1 MAEEPKI
8 RVAMCDDHAMVRNA
22 LAMVLDREPDIEVV
36 GAVATGSELLD
47 LVGTSKPEVVI
58 LDVRLQDASGLE
70 LAQRVRVDFP
80 DARIVMLTSFESDSA
95 LVSSFEAGAAAFLL
109 KTGNSEELVSAVRGA
124 AMGLC
129 LINPVAVRDALAR
142 IRSNGAS
149 LIDRL
154 DETDRQILRLLAD
167 GMSDK
172 QIAESVFLSVQT
184 VRNRVSRLLNRFGKE
199 NRTQLAVF
207 VARVFSEAA

>member
-1 MAEEPKI
+1 MAADSTI

-36 GAVATGSELLD
+36 GAVATGPELLD
-47 LVGTSKPEVVI
+47 LVGTCKPEVVI

-80 DARIVMLTSFESDSA
+80 DARIIMLTSFESDSA
-95 LVSSFEAGAAAFLL
+95 LVSSFEAGASAFLL

-149 LIDRL
+149 LIERL
-154 DETDRQILRLLAD
+154 DDTDRQILRLLAD

-172 QIAESVFLSVQT
+172 QIAEAVFLSVQT

-207 VARVFSEAA
+207 VARVLSEAA